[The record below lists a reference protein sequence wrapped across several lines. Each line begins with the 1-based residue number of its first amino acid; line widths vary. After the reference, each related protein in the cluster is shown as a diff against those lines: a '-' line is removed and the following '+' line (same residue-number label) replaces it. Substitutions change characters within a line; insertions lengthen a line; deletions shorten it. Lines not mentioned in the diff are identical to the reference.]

1 MTTMQSG
8 KTPRK
13 TSPAKNSA
21 APNSAAETSAV
32 KTPAVKTR
40 MAGTAPESFEPVTE
54 QAEQA
59 ASAIPQQDWRELV
72 AKAAYYRAEARGFEP
87 GSPEQDWFAA
97 EDELKQRLGK
107 Q

>member
-1 MTTMQSG
+1 MTTTQSG

-13 TSPAKNSA
+13 TS
-21 APNSAAETSAV
+21 AV
-32 KTPAVKTR
+32 KSSTVKAPAVRTN
-40 MAGTAPESFEPVTE
+40 MAGAAPESFEPVTE

-59 ASAIPQQDWRELV
+59 EQAEQPAPAIPQQDWRDMV